1 MCFFTFRINSMFHL
15 LSTGEP
21 DINRNMS
28 RGNSE
33 YDLRD
38 ENQVKEYLKNV
49 LVEYQFSCFKEKDPT
64 GMGFSQFSWFYRIF
78 WSGLRLLIRNNDCYE
93 TKERG
98 FGNLL

>member
-1 MCFFTFRINSMFHL
+1 
-15 LSTGEP
+15 
-21 DINRNMS
+21 MS

-64 GMGFSQFSWFYRIF
+64 GLGIIFLERI
-78 WSGLRLLIRNNDCYE
+78 IDIVQ
-93 TKERG
+93 
-98 FGNLL
+98 

>member
-1 MCFFTFRINSMFHL
+1 
-15 LSTGEP
+15 
-21 DINRNMS
+21 MS

-64 GMGFSQFSWFYRIF
+64 GLALNLFRNILFI
-78 WSGLRLLIRNNDCYE
+78 LLNDSS
-93 TKERG
+93 
-98 FGNLL
+98 

>member
-1 MCFFTFRINSMFHL
+1 
-15 LSTGEP
+15 
-21 DINRNMS
+21 MS

-64 GMGFSQFSWFYRIF
+64 GFALNLFRNILFI
-78 WSGLRLLIRNNDCYE
+78 LLNDSP
-93 TKERG
+93 
-98 FGNLL
+98 

>member
-1 MCFFTFRINSMFHL
+1 
-15 LSTGEP
+15 
-21 DINRNMS
+21 MS

-64 GMGFSQFSWFYRIF
+64 GLALNLFN
-78 WSGLRLLIRNNDCYE
+78 RNISFIMLNDSP
-93 TKERG
+93 
-98 FGNLL
+98 